1 MNIVTQIAL
10 MEFSVFAVTL
20 AFSEFFVL
28 FRLSRRDRFPLRL
41 VAALAIVECSV
52 VLLSFAS
59 GLIIEAS
66 GYSHVPSVVLSIA
79 SHIAIFVTSV
89 AACIIYMS
97 EPPMTLLFCC
107 LSGYMIQHILSS
119 FHPEALFP
127 TPEGVTYVLRLAFFF
142 VMYAAAY
149 FIYVRPFAS
158 VLKDARSVGF
168 RKSGVVLMSALCL
181 FVTVA
186 VGYLGM
192 DFSEESPALYALLSV
207 CQVAVCVFVLWAQYM
222 ILVSRKNIRDAMT
235 VERLRELERKQYEF
249 VKNSMDAVNIKFHD
263 IKHMIRTRDGTG
275 GDRLGALD
283 PSYLRDMADD
293 IDAYDSQIRTG
304 NEALD
309 VILTEK
315 SMLCRRDGVKFTAL
329 ADGGLMDGM
338 DESDV
343 YSLFGN
349 ALDNAL
355 EYLVTLPEE
364 ERVLKVY
371 VRRYGEGFVSV
382 TVRNRYLGPPLR
394 GTPRTTKSDA
404 SEHGFGV
411 LSMRRVAEEYGGTFG
426 IVAEGGTFTVN
437 ILLPLPVKKR
447 GADRSIRV

>member
-1 MNIVTQIAL
+1 MNIVTRIAL
-10 MEFSVFAVTL
+10 TEFSVFAATL
-20 AFSEFFVL
+20 VFSEFFVL
-28 FRLSRRDRFPLRL
+28 FRLSRRGRFPLRFA
-41 VAALAIVECSV
+41 AALAIVECAV
-52 VLLSFAS
+52 VLVSFVS

-66 GYSHVPSVVLSIA
+66 GYSHVASVVLGIA
-79 SHIAIFVTSV
+79 SHIAIFVTTV
-89 AACIIYMS
+89 AVCLIYMS

-119 FHPEALFP
+119 FHPESLFPDPGDFSPLLRFALFI
-127 TPEGVTYVLRLAFFF
+127 
-142 VMYAAAY
+142 VMYVAAY

-192 DFSEESPALYALLSV
+192 DFSGESTALYVLLSV

-222 ILVSRKNIRDAMT
+222 ILVSRKNIRDVMT
-235 VERLRELERKQYEF
+235 VERLREMERKQYEF
-249 VKNSMDAVNIKFHD
+249 VKNSMDTVNIKFHD
-263 IKHMIRTRDGTG
+263 IKHMIRTYGGTG
-275 GDRLGALD
+275 IDRLGKLD
-283 PSYLRDMADD
+283 PSYLRDLVDD

-304 NEALD
+304 NAALD

-315 SMLCRRDGVKFTAL
+315 SIRCRRDGVKFTAL
-329 ADGGLMDGM
+329 ADGSLMEGM

-349 ALDNAL
+349 ALENAL

-382 TVRNRYLGPPLR
+382 TVRNRYLGPPLH
-394 GTPRTTKSDA
+394 GMPRTTKSDA

-426 IVAEGGTFTVN
+426 IVAESGTFTVN

-447 GADRSIRV
+447 SADRSIRV